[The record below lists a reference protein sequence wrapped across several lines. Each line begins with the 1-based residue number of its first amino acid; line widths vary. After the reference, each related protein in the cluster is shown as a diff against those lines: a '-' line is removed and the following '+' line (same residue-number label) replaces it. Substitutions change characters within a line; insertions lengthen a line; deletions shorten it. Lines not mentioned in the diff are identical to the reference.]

1 MKRAWAFKGWEGG
14 GSDAA
19 RGGLGCLGRKRGT
32 QPQVGWL
39 RVAVFYVNI
48 QQSPGE

>member
-14 GSDAA
+14 GSDSA
-19 RGGLGCLGRKRGT
+19 RGGLGCLGSKRGT

-39 RVAVFYVNI
+39 RVAVCVLCEHTTI
-48 QQSPGE
+48 TW